1 MPTSLRLPADI
12 ETRIAGFGSRTGLT
26 KSAVIVRSIEEFLA
40 RHAEPSSLHIY
51 EEAMRNATNQR
62 NRRRDSRPD
71 SHEANPRDDVKA
83 DTLKAE
89 LARSPSK
96 QLVIRSIRSK
106 HAQRSARATSALAT
120 RRKAQATSR

>member
-51 EEAMRNATNQR
+51 EEAMRNATSQR
-62 NRRRDSRPD
+62 NRRRDSQSD
-71 SHEANPRDDVKA
+71 SHEANPRDDVNA

-89 LARSPSK
+89 LARGPSK

-106 HAQRSARATSALAT
+106 HAQRSARATSALAI